1 MLKNIAVALLAATI
15 FTAPALARS
24 GSNAL
29 RSTGHAT
36 VVAPAGHVKAFA
48 PVKFVRHIKKHK
60 RHRHH
65 FAHVR
70 HLNAGKALTAAPGI
84 LPAKKGART

>member
-15 FTAPALARS
+15 FTTPALARS

-29 RSTGHAT
+29 RPTGHAT
-36 VVAPAGHVKAFA
+36 VVAPAGTVKAA

-60 RHRHH
+60 RHRHY
-65 FAHVR
+65 AHVR
-70 HLNAGKALTAAPGI
+70 HLKAGKALTAAPGI

>member
-1 MLKNIAVALLAATI
+1 MLRNIAVALLAATI

-36 VVAPAGHVKAFA
+36 VVAPAGPAKAGA
-48 PVKFVRHIKKHK
+48 PVRFVKHIKKHK
-60 RHRHH
+60 RHRHV
-65 FAHVR
+65 AHVR
-70 HLNAGKALTAAPGI
+70 HLKGGKALTAG
-84 LPAKKGART
+84 PALLSTKKGARI